1 MVANQNSA
9 SDVNE
14 EKYARLWFA
23 GLVKF
28 HNLKDAAN
36 WEFDEKHVISFLRAK
51 LAAKMPIWKRFKIV
65 EGLIWYRNNVR
76 HSRTP
81 RLEPIRSKLHEMMIE
96 EKFIDNELPIEDV
109 VGKIDPREPDV
120 IQALRRTM
128 RLRQNAFN
136 TEKA

>member
-1 MVANQNSA
+1 M
-9 SDVNE
+9 
-14 EKYARLWFA
+14 
-23 GLVKF
+23 
-28 HNLKDAAN
+28 
-36 WEFDEKHVISFLRAK
+36 
-51 LAAKMPIWKRFKIV
+51 
-65 EGLIWYRNNVR
+65 R

-109 VGKIDPREPDV
+109 VGKIDPREADV